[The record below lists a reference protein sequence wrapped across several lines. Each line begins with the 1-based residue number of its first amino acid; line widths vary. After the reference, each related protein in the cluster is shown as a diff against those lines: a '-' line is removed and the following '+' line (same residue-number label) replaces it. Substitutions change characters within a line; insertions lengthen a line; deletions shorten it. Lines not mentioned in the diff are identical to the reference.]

1 MTNRPTLAVAAG
13 IGAAASAVLGFLPTP
28 PDPILRL
35 VAGFDVAA
43 LVFILVS
50 LWRMARSDVE
60 RIQQVAAR
68 RDEGRGLILAVVVV
82 ACVVSLAAVAVGMN
96 PARRDGGIGEILRV
110 LLAGGSVAISWFLV
124 QLVFALHYAHA
135 YYGED
140 GGEAGGGLAFPGG
153 ETPDYWDFLHFALV
167 LGAASQTAD
176 ISFTT
181 RRMRRIG
188 TVHTL
193 VAFVFNTAVL
203 ALAINLM
210 ASLIAS

>member
-13 IGAAASAVLGFLPTP
+13 VGAAAAVALGLAPTP
-28 PDPILRL
+28 PDPVLRL

-43 LVFILVS
+43 LVFVLVA
-50 LWRMARSDVE
+50 LWRMGRSDVE
-60 RIQQVAAR
+60 RIRQVAAR

-82 ACVVSLAAVAVGMN
+82 ACVMSLAAVAVGMN
-96 PARRDGGIGEILRV
+96 PDRRDGGIGEILRV
-110 LLAGGSVAISWFLV
+110 LFAGGSVAISWFLV
-124 QLVFALHYAHA
+124 QLVFALHYAHE
-135 YYGED
+135 YYGEG
-140 GGEAGGGLAFPGG
+140 GGEVGGGLAFPGG
-153 ETPDYWDFLHFALV
+153 ESPDYWDFLHFALV
-167 LGAASQTAD
+167 IGAASQTAD

-181 RRMRRIG
+181 QRMRRFG

-210 ASLIAS
+210 ASLIGS

>member
-1 MTNRPTLAVAAG
+1 MTNRPTLAAAAG
-13 IGAAASAVLGFLPTP
+13 VGAAAAALLGLAPTP

-43 LVFILVS
+43 LVFMGVA
-50 LWRMARSDVE
+50 LWRMTRSDVE
-60 RIQQVAAR
+60 RIRQVAAR
-68 RDEGRGLILAVVVV
+68 RDEGRGLILGVVVV
-82 ACVVSLAAVAVGMN
+82 ACAASLAAVAVGMN
-96 PARRDGGIGEILRV
+96 PGRRDGGIGEILRV

-124 QLVFALHYAHA
+124 QLVFALHYAHE
-135 YYGED
+135 YYDEG

-153 ETPDYWDFLHFALV
+153 EAPDYWDFLHFALV